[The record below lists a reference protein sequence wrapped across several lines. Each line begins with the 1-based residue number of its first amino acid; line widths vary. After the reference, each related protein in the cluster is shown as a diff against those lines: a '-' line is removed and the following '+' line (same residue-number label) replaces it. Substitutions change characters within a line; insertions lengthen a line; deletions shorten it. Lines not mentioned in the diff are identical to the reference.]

1 MLILAG
7 DTAER
12 TDHPSHGEGGNYWI
26 IFLNIFTRHC
36 IIPFYIRIAFIQSND
51 TKNVKLKNRKL
62 RFKGQF
68 CMPRKNLN

>member
-12 TDHPSHGEGGNYWI
+12 TDHPSHGDGGNYWI

-36 IIPFYIRIAFIQSND
+36 IIPFYIRIAFILSNV
-51 TKNVKLKNRKL
+51 TKNVKLKIGNRVL
-62 RFKGQF
+62 KGSF
-68 CMPRKNLN
+68 GMTRKNLN